1 MAKQTFMSRVKAYR
15 KLHPRCSQ
23 VDAMKKL
30 KGTTVS
36 GTKRKKAVTGAPKAK
51 RKVSGFPMVSGV
63 TRKRKRIPAATSR
76 ARTAHTTTYSRG
88 MAIIRKIDAM
98 EAKYKKAKNA
108 EERKLLA
115 TLINAEHDKL
125 DQVQKKRKS
134 A

>member
-1 MAKQTFMSRVKAYR
+1 MSRVKAYR

-36 GTKRKKAVTGAPKAK
+36 GTKRKKRTVGAVPKTK
-51 RKVSGFPMVSGV
+51 RKIGFPMVSGV

-76 ARTAHTTTYSRG
+76 TRSTAPKTEYSRG
-88 MAIIRKIDAM
+88 MAIIRKIETM
-98 EAKYKKAKNA
+98 EAKYKKAKTN
-108 EERKLLA
+108 EEKKLLA
-115 TLINAEHDKL
+115 VLINAEHDKL
-125 DQVQKKRKS
+125 DQIQKKRKS